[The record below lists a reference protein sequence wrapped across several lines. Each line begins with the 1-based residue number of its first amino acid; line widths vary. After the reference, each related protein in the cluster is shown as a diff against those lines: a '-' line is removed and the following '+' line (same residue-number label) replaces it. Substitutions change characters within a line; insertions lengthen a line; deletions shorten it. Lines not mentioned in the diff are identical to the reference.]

1 MRKHHNKLYFGKYTH
16 KATFAIPHLS
26 QLYPTTDFYLQRFL
40 RVKHFK
46 NETVSQIAE
55 FILQNRPK
63 MKFRLQNSFCVLYGS
78 QKFILEAINLFW
90 KNWVNIT
97 STDPLKTKLLDNNVV
112 VCKRL
117 PLGKYQYQVHT
128 KRKMF
133 HYLTESQK
141 QLLYKYLTQNN
152 NNATITNR
160 NLKQWLSGAGARH
173 YDLQGYFYIKDEKAL
188 TPIYMIS
195 NKIVDRVT
203 KFVKV

>member
-16 KATFAIPHLS
+16 KATFAVPYLS
-26 QLYPTTDFYLQRFL
+26 QLYPTTDFYLERFL
-40 RVKHFK
+40 RSNNLK
-46 NETVSQIAE
+46 NETVKKVAK
-55 FILQNRPK
+55 FILENRSK
-63 MKFRLQNSFCVLYGS
+63 MKFRLQNSFCIFYGHK
-78 QKFILEAINLFW
+78 QFIIDAINLFW
-90 KNWVNIT
+90 DNWINIT
-97 STDPLKTKLLDNNVV
+97 STDPKKNKVLNNNIV

-128 KRKMF
+128 KRKM
-133 HYLTESQK
+133 YANLTDSQK
-141 QLLYKYLTQNN
+141 QLLFKYLTQNDD
-152 NNATITNR
+152 NATITNR
-160 NLKQWLSGAGARH
+160 NLKQWLSGAGAIH